1 VISKPHRP
9 IACLCAAL
17 LCAGLGAC
25 NFDRNVSDQ
34 CWRDRSE
41 FESANRFRAGLRQ
54 RNLPV
59 SDGAWAVADARI
71 ERSRKALRN
80 CEEGGPGV
88 GRPRLESLSHGR
100 GEGEASAEGGHGA

>member
-1 VISKPHRP
+1 MSSKPHRP

-25 NFDRNVSDQ
+25 NFGRNVSDD

-41 FESANRFRAGLRQ
+41 FDAANRFRAGLRQ

-71 ERSRKALRN
+71 ERSRKALRA
-80 CEEGGPGV
+80 CEDGASGL
-88 GRPRLESLSHGR
+88 GRPNVEDLSHANGH
-100 GEGEASAEGGHGA
+100 APAPGGHGA